1 MSLPSADATLTL
13 TVPASTPMS
22 PVPGSPFAKMV
33 LPRAALRVFMYE
45 PRCSI
50 TAGGRSR
57 NSEWLRSRDNLSR
70 GRSAGRLPPGIDMSA
85 PPRKRIVP
93 ALSNT
98 PPTTGRRRLDS
109 SGTVIA
115 YGYRFGARVCRR
127 TYSLKKRSPSMHA
140 EDASGSAGAP
150 DYLYVSVAAGKRRRR
165 KVPLC
170 EPPHRR
176 KSMSM
181 AVSRASATDTARWT
195 HANAPD
201 PLFPGPVR
209 GAQFHASGQALRR
222 VPAFADQRHH
232 RVGART
238 GRRPFSTQAAH
249 CLDRARQR
257 HPPLSRPHRPKR
269 GARARGRAG
278 AGRCATGEFRASDAG
293 RARAQSVIS
302 IELIAAPLLRRAS
315 DFAHGGSARTAP
327 FPPSILK
334 N

>member
-45 PRCSI
+45 PRRSI

-85 PPRKRIVP
+85 PPRERYCLRSRTRPRRTSCRGHRFKHDHYNLW
-93 ALSNT
+93 LSIAYDYRSGARVRLSGMPLKDAKLLN
-98 PPTTGRRRLDS
+98 TTGRCIR
-109 SGTVIA
+109 
-115 YGYRFGARVCRR
+115 
-127 TYSLKKRSPSMHA
+127 P
-140 EDASGSAGAP
+140 
-150 DYLYVSVAAGKRRRR
+150 RRR
-165 KVPLC
+165 KVLLC

-176 KSMSM
+176 KPVSM
-181 AVSRASATDTARWT
+181 AGSRASVMDSTRWT

-201 PLFPGPVR
+201 PVFPGPVR

-222 VPAFADQRHH
+222 VPALADQRHH

-249 CLDRARQR
+249 RLDRARPR
-257 HPPLSRPHRPKR
+257 HPPLSRPHRPER

-278 AGRCATGEFRASDAG
+278 AGRYAAGEFRASDAG

-302 IELIAAPLLRRAS
+302 IELIAAPLLRRTS
-315 DFAHGGSARTAP
+315 DFSHGGR
-327 FPPSILK
+327 PSIAPLPPFDSEK
-334 N
+334 LRREC